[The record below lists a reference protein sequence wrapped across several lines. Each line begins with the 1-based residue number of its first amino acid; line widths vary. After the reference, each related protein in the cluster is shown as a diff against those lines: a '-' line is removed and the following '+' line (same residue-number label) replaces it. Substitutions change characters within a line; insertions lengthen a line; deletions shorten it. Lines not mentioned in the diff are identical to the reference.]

1 MIPNVW
7 LPDGTPVPALGQ
19 GTWGMG
25 ERRSEAKME
34 VAALRAGLEMG
45 LSLVD
50 TAEMYGDGEAERIV
64 GTAIAGHRDRVF
76 VVSKIYPHN
85 ASATGVASACN
96 RSLKRLGTDRIDL
109 YLLHWRGSYPLY
121 ETITAFERLREAGL
135 IRYWGVSNFDV
146 DDMEELVALSAGTA
160 CATNQVLYNLDARGI
175 EFDLMPWCRSRSI
188 PIMAYSPLGHTGG
201 LLQSKAL
208 TKVAERHNATA
219 AQIAIAWSLRDGT
232 TISIPKSSTIGHV
245 VQNAGAA
252 DIKLTRED
260 LHQID
265 EAHRP
270 PRRKQPLAIL

>member
-1 MIPNVW
+1 MIPNVQ

-34 VAALRAGLEMG
+34 VAALRAGIELG
-45 LSLVD
+45 LSLID
-50 TAEMYGDGEAERIV
+50 TAEMYGDGEAEHIV
-64 GTAIAGHRDRVF
+64 GAAIAGQRERVF
-76 VVSKIYPHN
+76 VVSKVYPHN

-135 IRYWGVSNFDV
+135 IRHWGVSNFGV
-146 DDMEELVALSAGTA
+146 DDMEELAALSAGSA

-201 LLQSKAL
+201 LLRSSAL
-208 TKVAERHNATA
+208 TKIAARHNATA
-219 AQIAIAWSLRDGT
+219 AQIAIAWSLRDGM
-232 TISIPKSSTIGHV
+232 TISIPKSFTLGHI

-252 DIKLTRED
+252 DIKLTQED
-260 LHQID
+260 LRQID